1 MGRLRRKAWVKD
13 EILGYTDYLVV
24 EPEQN
29 KGIWNRIF
37 NNNNPIHAEFGTGR
51 GQFITTLAKNHPDRN
66 YIAMELR
73 EEVLIK
79 AVKKAADQELTNIRF
94 ILGNVDDILKIF
106 EENELSRIFLNFVD
120 PWPKKRH
127 AKRRLTHHH
136 YLNMYKH
143 ILVEKGEIHFKS
155 DNELLFEFSLN
166 ELIHHGLKL
175 KNISLN
181 LYREEGSIDQHV
193 QTEYEE
199 MFIKRGK
206 PIYRLEAS
214 F

>member
-1 MGRLRRKAWVKD
+1 MGRLRRKAWIKD

-29 KGIWNRIF
+29 KGIWSRVF
-37 NNNNPIHAEFGTGR
+37 NNTNPIYAEFGTGR
-51 GQFITTLAKNHPDRN
+51 GQFITTLAKMNPERN

-79 AVKKAADQELTNIRF
+79 AVKKAADQGLTNIRF

-106 EENELSRIFLNFVD
+106 EENELSRIYLNFVD

-181 LYREEGSIDQHV
+181 LYREEGNIEQHV

-206 PIYRLEAS
+206 PIFRLEAN